1 MSTTPWE
8 EFAKR
13 GRELYERQAELAKT
27 WLDGQSTLAGAFAE
41 TGEGGAPAGL
51 GADAAAMA
59 EWWRSW
65 LGLGTSLGAAMPGMA
80 QPGQVAGEALGRF
93 LDPMSLLLASG
104 SQVGE
109 TIRKMTEGPR
119 LADLGAVER
128 RMGKVMQLWLQVQQ
142 AARAYEAVAAG
153 AWHEASQRFATEY
166 QKLARAGQAPSQ
178 PSEALKLWLEIANR
192 TLLETHRS
200 EPFLAAQGELLRHG
214 MTFLLAEREMVESM
228 VEPAG
233 LPTRTE
239 VDEVHRSV
247 QELKR
252 RVRALEKAGAG
263 ADPPQRPASP
273 RRAPARK
280 AAARH
285 EGTRA

>member
-1 MSTTPWE
+1 MSTNPWE
-8 EFAKR
+8 DFAR
-13 GRELYERQAELAKT
+13 RSRELYEQQAELTRT
-27 WLDGQSTLAGAFAE
+27 WLDGQSKLAGAFAQA
-41 TGEGGAPAGL
+41 GEADAPAGL
-51 GADAAAMA
+51 GVDAAAMA
-59 EWWRSW
+59 ELWRSW
-65 LGLGTSLGAAMPGMA
+65 LGLGNSLGAAMPGMA
-80 QPGQVAGEALGRF
+80 EPGRIAGETLGRF
-93 LDPMSLLLASG
+93 LDPMSLVLASG

-153 AWHEASQRFATEY
+153 AWQEASQRFAKEY
-166 QKLARAGQAPSQ
+166 QELSQVGKAPARPN
-178 PSEALKLWLEIANR
+178 EALKLWLEIANR

-200 EPFLAAQGELLRHG
+200 EPFLHAQGELLRHG
-214 MTFLLAEREMVESM
+214 MNFLLAEREMVESM

-239 VDEVHRSV
+239 IDEVHRSV

-252 RVRALEKAGAG
+252 RVRALEKASA
-263 ADPPQRPASP
+263 AAEPTPRPAAP
-273 RRAPARK
+273 RRPAARKPAATQGAPA
-280 AAARH
+280 
-285 EGTRA
+285 

>member
-8 EFAKR
+8 DFAER
-13 GRELYERQAELAKT
+13 SRELYERQAELAKT
-27 WLDGQSTLAGAFAE
+27 WFDGQSTLSGAFAE
-41 TGEGGAPAGL
+41 SGEGGAQAGL
-51 GADAAAMA
+51 GANAAAVA
-59 EWWRSW
+59 ELWRSW
-65 LGLGTSLGAAMPGMA
+65 LGLGSSLGAAMPGLA
-80 QPGQVAGEALGRF
+80 QPGQVAGETLGRV

-119 LADLGAVER
+119 FADLGAIER
-128 RMGKVMQLWLQVQQ
+128 RTGKVTRLWLQVQR

-166 QKLARAGQAPSQ
+166 QELSRAGRAPNR
-178 PSEALKLWLEIANR
+178 PSEALELWLEIANR

-214 MTFLLAEREMVESM
+214 MDFLLAEREMVESM
-228 VEPAG
+228 AEPAG

-239 VDEVHRSV
+239 VDEVHLSV

-263 ADPPQRPASP
+263 ADPPQRPTSP

-280 AAARH
+280 AAGDQGAR
-285 EGTRA
+285 A